1 MKRFARK
8 LLICLLSAWC
18 ALSTM
23 QIPVHAQE
31 EIVNVAQFGIAY
43 ADSDFSS
50 GHPASYLNDGDTN
63 SLWIAGAIDTPVSCG
78 IMLDHTYDVE
88 SVRVVFEPRNSTEER
103 LLFTA
108 SYYDAETGNY
118 IDFWNGESYDAG
130 SGTFADEYVFET
142 PIATSDIRITVT
154 DRIATQAWPAIMEIE
169 IMAEDPYTHVEVENV
184 ALNKKVT
191 ATGGNDPEYITD
203 GMTSNYWDG
212 GVAPSEFE
220 IDLGSGYFISE
231 LKAFP
236 YFNDDRYYHYEIY
249 TSLDGRTYTKAAEKD
264 NDDPA
269 VSSGDSYRFEPEL
282 HIRYI
287 RVIMTYN
294 SANPSVHMKEFEAY
308 GYADPNYVEPQ
319 PPTAD
324 EKDPEN
330 IAFRKPAHS
339 HLSDDLVSRVTDGS
353 DFTYW
358 NGQFYPAYVNVDLEE
373 TYDLSQI
380 ILNFPVRED
389 RYYYYTVYG
398 SNDGS
403 TYDRLYQK
411 RTKDTADEDGDVI
424 DVSGKAYRIIR
435 IYIEYC
441 SDAGSAML
449 SEVRV
454 HGTPTAEN
462 TEALRTGDIE
472 EILGIEPFDESE
484 YAALIT
490 EAETIE
496 NVYGIIER
504 TTGTQYRDWFTFELA
519 ANMQNDN
526 DYYELNMVD
535 GKVHIKGNDGV
546 SLASGVNYYYKNY
559 CHVMISEQAN
569 QTKMPEAIVPVE
581 GTIRRETPY
590 KVRYAFNYC
599 TLDYTFA
606 FFDEEAFQKEYD
618 WLALSGVNVVLD
630 LAGQEAV
637 WIRFLMN
644 FGYSFDEAKDWLSG
658 PSYYAWQFMDNLEIF
673 GGPIPDGWITD
684 RLNMARENQ
693 RWKRS
698 LGMDTVLQGYAG
710 MVPTN
715 FAEYQDVDILK
726 QGGWCG
732 LDRPDMIRTDGELYD
747 QYAGLFYEAQEWAF
761 GDTTDYYAAD
771 PFHEGGIRPSDLSDA
786 TISAE
791 VLESLL
797 RYDSDAVWMV
807 QAWWSNPT
815 NDLLKGMGEYR
826 QDHVM
831 ILDLTGL
838 EAPKWNSTAY
848 GDTVLESA
856 EFNSTDW
863 VWCMLENYGGNPS
876 MDGQLAKI
884 AHDIPAAYQE
894 AQHMKGIGIISE
906 ATYDNP
912 VIYDLIFDMAWTEE
926 TQDID
931 GWLDD
936 YVLRRYGAYSMSA
949 REAWDLL
956 EQTVY
961 HRSGNTAQVM
971 AALPE
976 NVGRTSLPYNPQLLE
991 RAFELLLEDFDLLS
1005 ASEAYRYDLTEIMR
1019 QMVNNYAVRQ
1029 YNNVIDAYEAG
1040 DLETFRIEKAKF
1052 LNAFDVCDLIQGTQQ
1067 DQLAGEWIGKAED
1080 WAIRYDDFAWDCLTM
1095 NAKALIT
1102 TWAGAA
1108 SASALPDYAYRN
1120 YQGMMIDL
1128 YKARWERLLDER
1140 ERYLIDQDPIETWNQ
1155 GNYFHFY
1162 WQWVMNTPEYTRK
1175 ADNSPVHIYEVAQRL
1190 LSECSVIEELPE
1202 NEGNLAMNKPIE
1214 ASREVNSGGSGGG
1227 YAMYANDGTLDSYWD
1242 GGPWEER
1249 PWIIVNLGR
1258 SYDIGSVQVCAYAS
1272 GSRYYQFE
1280 VYVSEDGEEWTLIG
1294 AKEDEAVETNEGTT
1308 FTISAPCMAR
1318 YVRVIGTFNNQNEAF
1333 HIRELRVYGK
1343 LTDKTELNE
1352 SIQAAAVLDSEA
1364 YTANSWNALQEA
1376 LTAAEQISAD
1386 DSASQEQIDQVASAL
1401 NAAMDALQAKAS
1413 ESAIQALQN
1422 MVDKANALDSDD
1434 EALNAAITAAQAL
1447 LNDSDNASVTAVV
1460 SALLDMSEAM
1470 QALNTNES
1478 VDALRADVQATI
1490 DFINENI
1497 LTNVDNVRPGKVD
1510 ALEAAVEAAQ
1520 TLVDDPD
1527 ASADELKAANK
1538 AMTKAAQELWE
1549 IVSKA
1554 ELNALIEAAK
1564 EYLDGDYTA
1573 ESLEAL
1579 QAAIDAAQAVAGNDD
1594 ATTAEV
1600 TQAITNLSEAIANLE
1615 KIMLD
1620 TSALEHEIELVTEM
1634 IANLDDYVPSSVE
1647 GLQEK
1652 LDSAKAVLENAA
1664 SQAEIDEAAK
1674 SLREARL
1681 NARTK
1686 ADVSALEELIAYVNS
1701 LDLRAYTAESADS
1714 VLVLAD
1720 RALAKMNDPQITQE
1734 EVDALAEEL
1743 QSAIVALQ
1751 PVSEENVTT
1760 PDNGTASDPTNTA
1773 AANMSGMM
1781 IALMAAAGAAA
1792 IAAYRRKRS

>member
-1 MKRFARK
+1 
-8 LLICLLSAWC
+8 
-18 ALSTM
+18 
-23 QIPVHAQE
+23 
-31 EIVNVAQFGIAY
+31 
-43 ADSDFSS
+43 
-50 GHPASYLNDGDTN
+50 
-63 SLWIAGAIDTPVSCG
+63 
-78 IMLDHTYDVE
+78 
-88 SVRVVFEPRNSTEER
+88 
-103 LLFTA
+103 
-108 SYYDAETGNY
+108 
-118 IDFWNGESYDAG
+118 
-130 SGTFADEYVFET
+130 
-142 PIATSDIRITVT
+142 
-154 DRIATQAWPAIMEIE
+154 
-169 IMAEDPYTHVEVENV
+169 
-184 ALNKKVT
+184 
-191 ATGGNDPEYITD
+191 
-203 GMTSNYWDG
+203 
-212 GVAPSEFE
+212 
-220 IDLGSGYFISE
+220 
-231 LKAFP
+231 
-236 YFNDDRYYHYEIY
+236 
-249 TSLDGRTYTKAAEKD
+249 
-264 NDDPA
+264 
-269 VSSGDSYRFEPEL
+269 
-282 HIRYI
+282 
-287 RVIMTYN
+287 
-294 SANPSVHMKEFEAY
+294 
-308 GYADPNYVEPQ
+308 
-319 PPTAD
+319 
-324 EKDPEN
+324 
-330 IAFRKPAHS
+330 
-339 HLSDDLVSRVTDGS
+339 
-353 DFTYW
+353 
-358 NGQFYPAYVNVDLEE
+358 
-373 TYDLSQI
+373 
-380 ILNFPVRED
+380 
-389 RYYYYTVYG
+389 
-398 SNDGS
+398 
-403 TYDRLYQK
+403 
-411 RTKDTADEDGDVI
+411 
-424 DVSGKAYRIIR
+424 
-435 IYIEYC
+435 
-441 SDAGSAML
+441 
-449 SEVRV
+449 
-454 HGTPTAEN
+454 
-462 TEALRTGDIE
+462 
-472 EILGIEPFDESE
+472 
-484 YAALIT
+484 
-490 EAETIE
+490 
-496 NVYGIIER
+496 
-504 TTGTQYRDWFTFELA
+504 
-519 ANMQNDN
+519 MQNDN

-546 SLASGVNYYYKNY
+546 SLASGVNDYYKNY

-747 QYAGLFYEAQEWAF
+747 QFAGLFYEAQEWAF

-856 EFNSTDW
+856 EFNGTDW

-949 REAWDLL
+949 RKAWDLL

-1190 LSECSVIEELPE
+1190 LSECSVTEELPE

-1242 GGPWEER
+1242 GGSWEER

-1422 MVDKANALDSDD
+1422 MIDKANVMESDD
-1434 EALNAAITAAQAL
+1434 EALNAAISTAQAL
-1447 LNDSDNASVTAVV
+1447 LDDPDNASVTAVV
-1460 SALLDMSEAM
+1460 SALLNLSEAM
-1470 QALNTNES
+1470 QALNTDES
-1478 VDALRADVQATI
+1478 TDALRADVQATI

-1497 LTNVDNVRPGKVD
+1497 LNDVEGLRPGKVQALRD
-1510 ALEAAVEAAQ
+1510 AVQAAQ
-1520 TLVDDPD
+1520 TLVNDPD

-1538 AMTKAAQELWE
+1538 TMTKAAQELWE

-1554 ELNALIEAAK
+1554 ELNALIEAANG
-1564 EYLDGDYTA
+1564 YLDGNYTT

-1579 QAAIDAAQAVAGNDD
+1579 QTAIEAAQAAAINDD

-1600 TQAITNLSEAIANLE
+1600 TEAITNLSSAIAGLE
-1615 KIMLD
+1615 SITLD
-1620 TSALEHEIELVTEM
+1620 TSALEYEIDLVNEM
-1634 IANLDDYVPSSVE
+1634 LANLDNYVPSSVE
-1647 GLQEK
+1647 GLDDK
-1652 LDSAKAVLENAA
+1652 LADAQNVLENAA
-1664 SQAEIDEAAK
+1664 SQAEIDEATDT
-1674 SLREARL
+1674 LREARL

-1686 ADVSALEELIAYVNS
+1686 ADVSALEELIAHVNS

-1743 QSAIVALQ
+1743 QSAMDALQ
-1751 PVSEENVTT
+1751 LVSEENVTT
-1760 PDNGTASDPTNTA
+1760 PDNGTASDSTNTA

>member
-43 ADSDFSS
+43 ADSDLSS

-484 YAALIT
+484 YAAPIT

-504 TTGTQYRDWFTFELA
+504 TTGARYRDWFTFELA

-546 SLASGVNYYYKNY
+546 SLASGVNDYYKNY

-856 EFNSTDW
+856 EFNGTDW

-1386 DSASQEQIDQVASAL
+1386 DSASQEQIDQAASAL
-1401 NAAMDALQAKAS
+1401 NAAMDALQVKAS
-1413 ESAIQALQN
+1413 ESAIQALRN
-1422 MVDKANALDSDD
+1422 MVDKAIALGSDD
-1434 EALNAAITAAQAL
+1434 AELNEAITNAQAVL
-1447 LNDSDNASVTAVV
+1447 AKEAPTTTEVVT
-1460 SALLDMSEAM
+1460 ALLDLSEAM
-1470 QALNTNES
+1470 QALNTDES
-1478 VDALRADVQATI
+1478 EDALRKDVQATI
-1490 DFINENI
+1490 DFIKENI
-1497 LTNVDNVRPGKVD
+1497 LTNVDGIRPGKVQTLRD
-1510 ALEAAVEAAQ
+1510 AVAAAQ
-1520 TLVDDPD
+1520 TVVDNPD
-1527 ASADELKAANK
+1527 ATADELKAANK

-1564 EYLDGDYTA
+1564 GYLDGDYTA

-1579 QAAIDAAQAVAGNDD
+1579 QAAIDAAKAVAGNDD

-1600 TQAITNLSEAIANLE
+1600 TQAITNLSDAIANLD

-1652 LDSAKAVLENAA
+1652 LDAAKTVLNNAT

-1686 ADVSALEELIAYVNS
+1686 ADTSALEDLIAYVNS

-1714 VLVLAD
+1714 VIVLAD

-1734 EVDALAEEL
+1734 EADALAEEL
-1743 QSAIVALQ
+1743 QSAIDALQ

-1760 PDNGTASDPTNTA
+1760 PDDGTASDPTNTA

>member
-1 MKRFARK
+1 
-8 LLICLLSAWC
+8 
-18 ALSTM
+18 
-23 QIPVHAQE
+23 
-31 EIVNVAQFGIAY
+31 
-43 ADSDFSS
+43 
-50 GHPASYLNDGDTN
+50 
-63 SLWIAGAIDTPVSCG
+63 
-78 IMLDHTYDVE
+78 
-88 SVRVVFEPRNSTEER
+88 
-103 LLFTA
+103 
-108 SYYDAETGNY
+108 
-118 IDFWNGESYDAG
+118 
-130 SGTFADEYVFET
+130 
-142 PIATSDIRITVT
+142 
-154 DRIATQAWPAIMEIE
+154 
-169 IMAEDPYTHVEVENV
+169 
-184 ALNKKVT
+184 
-191 ATGGNDPEYITD
+191 
-203 GMTSNYWDG
+203 
-212 GVAPSEFE
+212 
-220 IDLGSGYFISE
+220 
-231 LKAFP
+231 
-236 YFNDDRYYHYEIY
+236 
-249 TSLDGRTYTKAAEKD
+249 
-264 NDDPA
+264 
-269 VSSGDSYRFEPEL
+269 
-282 HIRYI
+282 
-287 RVIMTYN
+287 MTYN

-484 YAALIT
+484 YAAPIT

-504 TTGTQYRDWFTFELA
+504 TTGARYRDWFTFELA

-546 SLASGVNYYYKNY
+546 SLASGVNDYYKNY

-856 EFNSTDW
+856 EFNGTDW

-1386 DSASQEQIDQVASAL
+1386 DSASQEQIDQAASAL
-1401 NAAMDALQAKAS
+1401 NAAMDALQVKAS
-1413 ESAIQALQN
+1413 ESAIQALRN
-1422 MVDKANALDSDD
+1422 MVDKAIALGSDD
-1434 EALNAAITAAQAL
+1434 AELNEAITNAQAVL
-1447 LNDSDNASVTAVV
+1447 AKEAPTTTEVVT
-1460 SALLDMSEAM
+1460 ALLDLSEAM
-1470 QALNTNES
+1470 QALNTDES
-1478 VDALRADVQATI
+1478 EDALRKDVQATI
-1490 DFINENI
+1490 DFIKENI
-1497 LTNVDNVRPGKVD
+1497 LTNVDNVRPGKVQALKD
-1510 ALEAAVEAAQ
+1510 AVTAAQ
-1520 TLVDDPD
+1520 TVVDDPD
-1527 ASADELKAANK
+1527 ATVDELKAANK

-1564 EYLDGDYTA
+1564 GYLDGDYTA

-1579 QAAIDAAQAVAGNDD
+1579 QAAIDAAKAVAGNDD

-1600 TQAITNLSEAIANLE
+1600 TQAITNLSDAIANLD

-1620 TSALEHEIELVTEM
+1620 TSALEHEIELVSEM

-1652 LDSAKAVLENAA
+1652 LDAAKAALENAV

-1720 RALAKMNDPQITQE
+1720 RALAKMNDPQITQD
-1734 EVDALAEEL
+1734 EVDALTEEL
-1743 QSAIVALQ
+1743 QSAIDALQ

-1760 PDNGTASDPTNTA
+1760 PDNGTTSDPTNTA

>member
-8 LLICLLSAWC
+8 LLICLLNAWC

-43 ADSDFSS
+43 ADSDLSS

-108 SYYDAETGNY
+108 SYYDAETDDY

-130 SGTFADEYVFET
+130 SGIFADEYVFET

-249 TSLDGRTYTKAAEKD
+249 TSLDSRTYTKAAEKD

-330 IAFRKPAHS
+330 IAFGKPAHS

-484 YAALIT
+484 YAAPIT

-504 TTGTQYRDWFTFELA
+504 TTGARYRDWFTFELA

-856 EFNSTDW
+856 EFNGTDW

-1029 YNNVIDAYEAG
+1029 YNNVIDAYEAS

-1242 GGPWEER
+1242 GGSWEER

-1294 AKEDEAVETNEGTT
+1294 AKEDETVETNEGTT

-1352 SIQAAAVLDSEA
+1352 SIQAAAALDSEA

-1386 DSASQEQIDQVASAL
+1386 DSASQEQIDQAASAL

-1422 MVDKANALDSDD
+1422 MVDKANVLDSDD

-1447 LNDSDNASVTAVV
+1447 LNDPDNASVTAVV
-1460 SALLDMSEAM
+1460 SALLDLSEAM
-1470 QALNTNES
+1470 QALNTDES
-1478 VDALRADVQATI
+1478 TDALRADVQATI

-1497 LTNVDNVRPGKVD
+1497 LNNVEGLRPGKVD

-1554 ELNALIEAAK
+1554 ELNALIEAANG
-1564 EYLDGDYTA
+1564 YLDGNYTT

-1579 QAAIDAAQAVAGNDD
+1579 QTAIEAAQAAAINDD

-1600 TQAITNLSEAIANLE
+1600 TQAITNLSDAIANLD
-1615 KIMLD
+1615 KITLD

-1634 IANLDDYVPSSVE
+1634 LANLDDYVPSSVE

-1652 LDSAKAVLENAA
+1652 LDAAKAALENAV

-1743 QSAIVALQ
+1743 QSAIDVLQ

>member
-1 MKRFARK
+1 M
-8 LLICLLSAWC
+8 LNAWC

-43 ADSDFSS
+43 ADSDLSS

-108 SYYDAETGNY
+108 SYYDAETDDY

-330 IAFRKPAHS
+330 IAFGKPAHS

-484 YAALIT
+484 YAAPIT

-504 TTGTQYRDWFTFELA
+504 TTGARYRDWFTFELA

-856 EFNSTDW
+856 EFNGTDW

-991 RAFELLLEDFDLLS
+991 RAFELLLEGFDLLS

-1019 QMVNNYAVRQ
+1019 QMVNNYTVRQ

-1242 GGPWEER
+1242 GGSWEER

-1280 VYVSEDGEEWTLIG
+1280 VYVSEDGEEWSLIG

-1352 SIQAAAVLDSEA
+1352 SIQAAAALDSEA

-1386 DSASQEQIDQVASAL
+1386 DSASQEQIDQAVSAL

-1460 SALLDMSEAM
+1460 SALLDLSEAM

-1554 ELNALIEAAK
+1554 ELNALIEAANG
-1564 EYLDGDYTA
+1564 YLDGNYTT

-1579 QAAIDAAQAVAGNDD
+1579 QTAIEAAQAAAINDD

-1600 TQAITNLSEAIANLE
+1600 TEAITNLSSAIAGLE
-1615 KIMLD
+1615 SITLD
-1620 TSALEHEIELVTEM
+1620 TSALEYEIDLVNEM
-1634 IANLDDYVPSSVE
+1634 LANLDDYVPSSVE
-1647 GLQEK
+1647 GLDDK
-1652 LDSAKAVLENAA
+1652 LVDAQNVLENAA
-1664 SQAEIDEAAK
+1664 SQAEIDEATDT
-1674 SLREARL
+1674 LREARL
-1681 NARTK
+1681 KARTK

-1714 VLVLAD
+1714 VLFLAD

-1743 QSAIVALQ
+1743 QSVIDALQ

-1760 PDNGTASDPTNTA
+1760 PDDGMALDPTNTA

>member
-43 ADSDFSS
+43 ADSDLSS

-108 SYYDAETGNY
+108 SYYDAETDDY
-118 IDFWNGESYDAG
+118 INFWNGESYDAG

-308 GYADPNYVEPQ
+308 GYADPDYVEPQ
-319 PPTAD
+319 PPTVD

-330 IAFRKPAHS
+330 IAFGKPAHS

-358 NGQFYPAYVNVDLEE
+358 NGHFYPAYVNVDLEE

-380 ILNFPVRED
+380 ILNFPVRDD

-472 EILGIEPFDESE
+472 DILGIEPFDESE
-484 YAALIT
+484 YAAPIT

-504 TTGTQYRDWFTFELA
+504 TTGARYRDWFTFELA

-546 SLASGVNYYYKNY
+546 SLASGVNDYYKNY

-856 EFNSTDW
+856 EFNGTDW

-936 YVLRRYGAYSMSA
+936 YVLRRYDAYSMSA

-1386 DSASQEQIDQVASAL
+1386 DSASQEQIDQAASAL
-1401 NAAMDALQAKAS
+1401 NAAMDALQVKAS
-1413 ESAIQALQN
+1413 ASAIQALQN
-1422 MVDKANALDSDD
+1422 VIDKAEALGSDD
-1434 EALNAAITAAQAL
+1434 EALNAAIAAAQAL
-1447 LNDSDNASVTAVV
+1447 LDDPNNASVTAAV
-1460 SALLDMSEAM
+1460 SAMLDLSEAM
-1470 QALNTNES
+1470 ADLNTGES
-1478 VDALRADVQATI
+1478 EDALRADVQATI
-1490 DFINENI
+1490 DFIKEHI
-1497 LTNVDNVRPGKVD
+1497 LTNVDNVRPGKVQALKD
-1510 ALEAAVEAAQ
+1510 AVAAAEELLASE
-1520 TLVDDPD
+1520 D
-1527 ASADELKAANK
+1527 ATADALKAANK

-1549 IVSKA
+1549 IVSKT
-1554 ELNALIEAAK
+1554 ELNALIEAANG
-1564 EYLDGDYTA
+1564 YLDGDYTT

-1579 QAAIDAAQAVAGNDD
+1579 QAAIESAQTVAINDD

-1600 TQAITNLSEAIANLE
+1600 TQAITDLSSAIAGLE
-1615 KIMLD
+1615 SIQLD
-1620 TSALEHEIELVTEM
+1620 TSALEHEIELAEQ
-1634 IANLDDYVPSSVE
+1634 ILANIDDYVASTVE

-1652 LDSAKAVLENAA
+1652 VDAAKAALTNAT
-1664 SQAEIDEAAK
+1664 SQAEIDEATK
-1674 SLREARL
+1674 TLREARL
-1681 NARTK
+1681 SARTK
-1686 ADVSALEELIAYVNS
+1686 ADKSALRELIAYANS
-1701 LDLRAYTAESADS
+1701 LDLSAYSDINGLRRALIDAGNVMNKEEATQDEVNAAVEALQAELNALTPKAESSTNAD
-1714 VLVLAD
+1714 
-1720 RALAKMNDPQITQE
+1720 T
-1734 EVDALAEEL
+1734 
-1743 QSAIVALQ
+1743 
-1751 PVSEENVTT
+1751 
-1760 PDNGTASDPTNTA
+1760 TNTA
-1773 AANMSGMM
+1773 AVAQTGLF
-1781 IALMAAAGAAA
+1781 AGVLAAAAGALLAVR
-1792 IAAYRRKRS
+1792 RRKNQE

>member
-43 ADSDFSS
+43 TDSDLSS
-50 GHPASYLNDGDTN
+50 GHPASYLNDGDSN

-118 IDFWNGESYDAG
+118 IDFWNGESYDAE
-130 SGTFADEYVFET
+130 SGIFADEYVFET

-191 ATGGNDPEYITD
+191 ATGGSNPEYITD

-264 NDDPA
+264 NNDPA

-330 IAFRKPAHS
+330 IAFGKPAHS

-484 YAALIT
+484 YAAPIT

-504 TTGTQYRDWFTFELA
+504 TTGARYRDWFTFELA

-856 EFNSTDW
+856 EFNGTDW

-1242 GGPWEER
+1242 GGSWEER

-1364 YTANSWNALQEA
+1364 YTANSWPALQEA

-1386 DSASQEQIDQVASAL
+1386 DSASQEQIDQAASAL
-1401 NAAMDALQAKAS
+1401 NAAMDALQVKAS

-1422 MVDKANALDSDD
+1422 MIDKANAMESDD
-1434 EALNAAITAAQAL
+1434 EALNAAISTAQAL
-1447 LNDSDNASVTAVV
+1447 LDDPDNASVTAVV
-1460 SALLDMSEAM
+1460 SALLDLSEAM
-1470 QALNTNES
+1470 QALNTDEIE
-1478 VDALRADVQATI
+1478 DALRKDVQATI
-1490 DFINENI
+1490 DFIKENI
-1497 LTNVDNVRPGKVD
+1497 LTNVDNVRPGKVQVLKD
-1510 ALEAAVEAAQ
+1510 AVKAAQ
-1520 TLVDDPD
+1520 DVVNDPD
-1527 ASADELKAANK
+1527 ATADELKAANK
-1538 AMTKAAQELWE
+1538 AMTKAAQEQWE

-1564 EYLDGDYTA
+1564 GYLDGDYTA

-1579 QAAIDAAQAVAGNDD
+1579 QAAIDAAKAVAGNDD

-1600 TQAITNLSEAIANLE
+1600 TQAITNLSDAIANLD

-1620 TSALEHEIELVTEM
+1620 TSALEHEIELVSEM

-1652 LDSAKAVLENAA
+1652 LDAAKTVLNNAT
-1664 SQAEIDEAAK
+1664 SQAEIDEAVR

-1681 NARTK
+1681 NACTK

-1701 LDLRAYTAESADS
+1701 LDLSAYTAESADS

-1720 RALAKMNDPQITQE
+1720 RALAKMNDPHITQE
-1734 EVDALAEEL
+1734 EADALAEEL
-1743 QSAIVALQ
+1743 QSAIDALQ

>member
-1 MKRFARK
+1 
-8 LLICLLSAWC
+8 
-18 ALSTM
+18 
-23 QIPVHAQE
+23 
-31 EIVNVAQFGIAY
+31 
-43 ADSDFSS
+43 
-50 GHPASYLNDGDTN
+50 
-63 SLWIAGAIDTPVSCG
+63 
-78 IMLDHTYDVE
+78 MLDHTYDVE

-403 TYDRLYQK
+403 TYNRLYQK

-484 YAALIT
+484 YAAPIT

-504 TTGTQYRDWFTFELA
+504 TTGARYRDWFTFELA

-856 EFNSTDW
+856 EFNGTDW

-949 REAWDLL
+949 REAWNLL

-1447 LNDSDNASVTAVV
+1447 LNDPDNASVTAVV
-1460 SALLDMSEAM
+1460 SALLDLSEAM
-1470 QALNTNES
+1470 QALNTDES
-1478 VDALRADVQATI
+1478 TDALRADVQATI
-1490 DFINENI
+1490 DFIKEHI

-1554 ELNALIEAAK
+1554 ELNALIEAANG
-1564 EYLDGDYTA
+1564 YLDGNYTT

-1579 QAAIDAAQAVAGNDD
+1579 QTAIEAAQAAAINDD

-1600 TQAITNLSEAIANLE
+1600 TEAITNLSSAIAGLE
-1615 KIMLD
+1615 SITLD
-1620 TSALEHEIELVTEM
+1620 TSALEYEIDLVNEM
-1634 IANLDDYVPSSVE
+1634 LANLDNYVPSSVE
-1647 GLQEK
+1647 GLDDK
-1652 LDSAKAVLENAA
+1652 LADAQNVLENEA
-1664 SQAEIDEAAK
+1664 SQAEIDEATDT
-1674 SLREARL
+1674 LREARL

-1686 ADVSALEELIAYVNS
+1686 ADVSALEDLIAYVNS

-1734 EVDALAEEL
+1734 EADALAEEL
-1743 QSAIVALQ
+1743 QSAIDELQ

>member
-1 MKRFARK
+1 M
-8 LLICLLSAWC
+8 LSAWC

-23 QIPVHAQE
+23 QMPAHVHAQE

-108 SYYDAETGNY
+108 SYYDTETDNY
-118 IDFWNGESYDAG
+118 IDFWNGENYDAG

-142 PIATSDIRITVT
+142 PITTSDIRITVT
-154 DRIATQAWPAIMEIE
+154 DRIATQAWPAITEIE
-169 IMAEDPYTHVEVENV
+169 IMAEDPYTHVEAENV

-191 ATGGNDPEYITD
+191 ATGGSNPEYITD
-203 GMTSNYWDG
+203 GTTSNYWDG

-236 YFNDDRYYHYEIY
+236 YFNDNRYYHYEIY

-269 VSSGDSYRFEPEL
+269 VSSGDSYRFEPDL

-308 GYADPNYVEPQ
+308 GYADPDYVEPQ

-330 IAFRKPAHS
+330 IAFGKPAHS
-339 HLSDDLVSRVTDGS
+339 HLSDDLVARVTDGS

-358 NGQFYPAYVNVDLEE
+358 NGHFYPAYVNVDLEE

-411 RTKDTADEDGDVI
+411 RTKDVADEDGDVI

-435 IYIEYC
+435 VYIEYC

-472 EILGIEPFDESE
+472 DILGIEPFDESE
-484 YAALIT
+484 YAAPIT

-504 TTGTQYRDWFTFELA
+504 TVGARYRDWFTFELA

-526 DYYELNMVD
+526 DYYELSMVD

-559 CHVMISEQAN
+559 CNVMISEQAN
-569 QTKMPEAIVPVE
+569 QTKMPDTIVPVE

-590 KVRYAFNYC
+590 EVRYAFNYC

-606 FFDEEAFQKEYD
+606 FFDEEAFQKEND
-618 WLALSGVNVVLD
+618 WLALNGVNVVLD

-637 WIRFLMN
+637 WINFLMN
-644 FGYSFDEAKDWLSG
+644 FGYSFDEAKDWLAG

-673 GGPIPDGWITD
+673 GGPIPDGWIVD

-815 NDLLKGMGEYR
+815 NDLLKGMGEHR

-848 GDTVLESA
+848 GDTILESA
-856 EFNSTDW
+856 EFNGTDW

-926 TQDID
+926 AQDID
-931 GWLDD
+931 DWLDD
-936 YVLRRYGAYSMSA
+936 YVLRRYGAYSASA

-956 EQTVY
+956 EQTIY

-1005 ASEAYRYDLTEIMR
+1005 TSEAYRYDLTEIMR

-1029 YNNVIDAYEAG
+1029 YNKVIDAYEAK
-1040 DLETFRIEKAKF
+1040 DLDMFRIEKAKF

-1120 YQGMMIDL
+1120 YQGMMVDL

-1140 ERYLIDQDPIETWNQ
+1140 EQYLIDQDPIETWDQ

-1162 WQWVMNTPEYTRK
+1162 WQWVMNTPEYTRE
-1175 ADNSPVHIYEVAQRL
+1175 ADNSPAHIYEVAQRL
-1190 LSECSVIEELPE
+1190 LSECSLMEELPE

-1242 GGPWEER
+1242 GGPWKER
-1249 PWIIVNLGR
+1249 PWIIVDLGR
-1258 SYDIGSVQVCAYAS
+1258 SYDIGSVQVCAYVS
-1272 GSRYYQFE
+1272 GTRYYRFE
-1280 VYVSEDGEEWTLIG
+1280 VYVSEDGEEWKLIG
-1294 AKEDEAVETNEGTT
+1294 AKEDETVETNEGTT
-1308 FTISAPCMAR
+1308 FSISASCMAR
-1318 YVRVIGTFNNQNEAF
+1318 YVRVIGTFNSQNEAF

-1343 LTDKTELNE
+1343 MTDKTELTE
-1352 SIQAAAVLDSEA
+1352 TIQAAVALKSEA
-1364 YTANSWNALQEA
+1364 YTLNSWNALQEA
-1376 LTAAEQISAD
+1376 WTAAEQIAAD
-1386 DSASQEQIDQVASAL
+1386 DSATQEQIDDAANTLNSAIS
-1401 NAAMDALQAKAS
+1401 ALQAKAS
-1413 ESAIQALQN
+1413 DVAMAALQDI
-1422 MVDKANALDSDD
+1422 VDKANAMQ
-1434 EALNAAITAAQAL
+1434 EAYLNDLIANAQAL
-1447 LNDSDNASVTAVV
+1447 LDDPDNASVNALV
-1460 SALLDMSEAM
+1460 SAMLGLSEAM
-1470 QALNTNES
+1470 AELNES
-1478 VDALRADVQATI
+1478 TSTDALRQDLEATI

-1497 LTNVDNVRPGKVD
+1497 LANVDNIRPAKVQ
-1510 ALEAAVEAAQ
+1510 ALRNAIMAAQ
-1520 TLVDDPD
+1520 AVLDDEEATED
-1527 ASADELKAANK
+1527 QLKQANR
-1538 AMTKAAQELWE
+1538 ALTKAAQELWE
-1549 IVSKA
+1549 IVTKA
-1554 ELNALIEAAK
+1554 ELEALIEYANG
-1564 EYLDGDYTA
+1564 YLDDDYTA
-1573 ESLEAL
+1573 ESIAVL
-1579 QAAIDAAQAVAGNDD
+1579 QDAITNAQSVAGNDD

-1600 TQAITNLSEAIANLE
+1600 TDAITNLANAIASLE
-1615 KIMLD
+1615 KITLD
-1620 TSALEHEIELVTEM
+1620 TSALAHEIELAEA
-1634 IANLDDYVPSSVE
+1634 ILANIDDYVPSTVE

-1652 LDSAKAVLENAA
+1652 IDTARTALEAA
-1664 SQAEIDEAAK
+1664 TQEEIDAATK
-1674 SLREARL
+1674 TLREARL

-1686 ADVSALEELIAYVNS
+1686 ADVSALEELIAYVNG
-1701 LDLRAYTAESADS
+1701 LDLRAYTSAS
-1714 VLVLAD
+1714 VAAMNIPYAKALVMI
-1720 RALAKMNDPQITQE
+1720 KNEEVTQE
-1734 EVDALAEEL
+1734 QVDELAEEM
-1743 QSAIVALQ
+1743 QAAIDALE
-1751 PVSEENVTT
+1751 PVNADMTAPDTGNVDSGDSTT
-1760 PDNGTASDPTNTA
+1760 AGSVNTA
-1773 AANMSGMM
+1773 AATQIG
-1781 IALMAAAGAAA
+1781 ILFVLLAATGAAGSF
-1792 IAAYRRKRS
+1792 IYRRKYR

>member
-484 YAALIT
+484 YASLIT

-884 AHDIPAAYQE
+884 AHDIQAAYQE

-1242 GGPWEER
+1242 GGSWEER

-1386 DSASQEQIDQVASAL
+1386 DSASQEQIDQAASAL
-1401 NAAMDALQAKAS
+1401 NAAMDALQVKAS

-1422 MVDKANALDSDD
+1422 MIDKANAMESDD
-1434 EALNAAITAAQAL
+1434 EALNAAISTAQAL
-1447 LNDSDNASVTAVV
+1447 LDDPDNASVTAVV
-1460 SALLDMSEAM
+1460 SALLDLSEAM
-1470 QALNTNES
+1470 QALNTDES
-1478 VDALRADVQATI
+1478 EDALRKDVQATI
-1490 DFINENI
+1490 DFIKENI
-1497 LTNVDNVRPGKVD
+1497 LTNVDGIRPGKVQALKD
-1510 ALEAAVEAAQ
+1510 AVAAAKELLA
-1520 TLVDDPD
+1520 DPD
-1527 ASADELKAANK
+1527 ASADALKAANK

-1554 ELNALIEAAK
+1554 ELNALITAAK
-1564 EYLDGDYTA
+1564 GYLDGDYTA

-1600 TQAITNLSEAIANLE
+1600 TQAITNLSEAIASLE
-1615 KIMLD
+1615 KITMD
-1620 TSALEHEIELVTEM
+1620 TSALEHEIGLVTEM
-1634 IANLDDYVPSSVE
+1634 IANLDNYVPSTVE

-1652 LDSAKAVLENAA
+1652 LDAAKAALENAV
-1664 SQAEIDEAAK
+1664 SQAAIDEATK

-1701 LDLRAYTAESADS
+1701 LDLRGYTSS
-1714 VLVLAD
+1714 SFC
-1720 RALAKMNDPQITQE
+1720 ALNQKIAKAKLRMSDPELTQE
-1734 EVDALAEEL
+1734 EADALADEL
-1743 QSAIVALQ
+1743 KDAIAALQ
-1751 PVSEENVTT
+1751 PKQDEE
-1760 PDNGTASDPTNTA
+1760 GGQTAADAQTAARGACGMGMVVITA
-1773 AANMSGMM
+1773 AA
-1781 IALMAAAGAAA
+1781 ATLLQ
-1792 IAAYRRKRS
+1792 RRNRRIR

>member
-43 ADSDFSS
+43 ADSDLSS

-130 SGTFADEYVFET
+130 SGTFSDEYVFET

-1242 GGPWEER
+1242 GGSWEER

-1280 VYVSEDGEEWTLIG
+1280 VYVSEDGEEWSLIG

-1386 DSASQEQIDQVASAL
+1386 DSASQEQIDQAASAL

-1422 MVDKANALDSDD
+1422 MIDKANAMESDD
-1434 EALNAAITAAQAL
+1434 EALNAAISTARAL
-1447 LNDSDNASVTAVV
+1447 LDDPDNASVTAVV
-1460 SALLDMSEAM
+1460 SALLDLSEAM
-1470 QALNTNES
+1470 QALNTDES
-1478 VDALRADVQATI
+1478 EDALRKDVQATI
-1490 DFINENI
+1490 DFIKENI
-1497 LTNVDNVRPGKVD
+1497 LTNVDGIRPGKVQALKD
-1510 ALEAAVEAAQ
+1510 AVKAAQ
-1520 TLVDDPD
+1520 DVVNDPD
-1527 ASADELKAANK
+1527 ATVDELKAANK

-1564 EYLDGDYTA
+1564 GYLDGDYTA

-1579 QAAIDAAQAVAGNDD
+1579 QAAIDAAKVVAGNDD

-1600 TQAITNLSEAIANLE
+1600 TQAITNLSDAIANLD

-1620 TSALEHEIELVTEM
+1620 TSALEHEIELVSEM

-1652 LDSAKAVLENAA
+1652 LDAAKAALENAV

-1743 QSAIVALQ
+1743 QNAIDALQ
-1751 PVSEENVTT
+1751 LVSEENVTT
-1760 PDNGTASDPTNTA
+1760 PDNGTTSDPTNTA

>member
-43 ADSDFSS
+43 ADSDLSS

-108 SYYDAETGNY
+108 SYYDAETDDY

-330 IAFRKPAHS
+330 IAFGKPAHS

-484 YAALIT
+484 YAAPIT

-504 TTGTQYRDWFTFELA
+504 TTGARYRDWFTFELA

-856 EFNSTDW
+856 EFNGTDW

-1294 AKEDEAVETNEGTT
+1294 AKEDETVETNEGTT

-1386 DSASQEQIDQVASAL
+1386 DSASQEQIDQAASAL
-1401 NAAMDALQAKAS
+1401 NAAMDALQVKAS
-1413 ESAIQALQN
+1413 ASAIQALQN
-1422 MVDKANALDSDD
+1422 MVNKANALESDD
-1434 EALNAAITAAQAL
+1434 EALNNAIESAQAL
-1447 LNDSDNASVTAVV
+1447 LDDQDNASVTEVV
-1460 SALLDMSEAM
+1460 TALLDLSEAM
-1470 QALNTNES
+1470 QALNTDES
-1478 VDALRADVQATI
+1478 EDALRKDVQATI
-1490 DFINENI
+1490 DFIKENI
-1497 LTNVDNVRPGKVD
+1497 LTNVDNVRPGKVQALKD
-1510 ALEAAVEAAQ
+1510 AVKAAQ
-1520 TLVDDPD
+1520 AVVNDPD
-1527 ASADELKAANK
+1527 ATADELKAANK

-1554 ELNALIEAAK
+1554 ELDALIEAAK
-1564 EYLDGDYTA
+1564 GYLDGDYTA

-1579 QAAIDAAQAVAGNDD
+1579 QAAIDAAKAVAGNDD

-1600 TQAITNLSEAIANLE
+1600 TQAITNLSDAIANLE

-1620 TSALEHEIELVTEM
+1620 TSALEHEIELVSEM

-1652 LDSAKAVLENAA
+1652 LDAAKAVLENAA
-1664 SQAEIDEAAK
+1664 SQAEIDEAVK

-1734 EVDALAEEL
+1734 EADALAEEL
-1743 QSAIVALQ
+1743 QSAIDALQ
-1751 PVSEENVTT
+1751 LVSEENVTT

>member
-1 MKRFARK
+1 MHKKKF
-8 LLICLLSAWC
+8 
-18 ALSTM
+18 
-23 QIPVHAQE
+23 
-31 EIVNVAQFGIAY
+31 VNVAQFGIAY
-43 ADSDFSS
+43 ADSDLSS

-108 SYYDAETGNY
+108 SYYDAETDDY

-249 TSLDGRTYTKAAEKD
+249 TSLDGRTYTKVAEKD

-472 EILGIEPFDESE
+472 EILGIEPFDESD
-484 YAALIT
+484 YAAPIT

-504 TTGTQYRDWFTFELA
+504 TTGARYRDWFTFELA

-535 GKVHIKGNDGV
+535 GKGNDGV

-1364 YTANSWNALQEA
+1364 YTANSWNVLQEA

-1386 DSASQEQIDQVASAL
+1386 DSASQEQIDQAASAL
-1401 NAAMDALQAKAS
+1401 DAAMDALQVKAS

-1422 MVDKANALDSDD
+1422 MIDKANAMESDD
-1434 EALNAAITAAQAL
+1434 EALNAAISTAQAL
-1447 LNDSDNASVTAVV
+1447 LDDPDNASVTAVV
-1460 SALLDMSEAM
+1460 SALLNLSEAM
-1470 QALNTNES
+1470 QALNTDES
-1478 VDALRADVQATI
+1478 TDALKKDVQATI
-1490 DFINENI
+1490 DFIKEHI
-1497 LTNVDNVRPGKVD
+1497 LTNVDNVRPGKVQALKD
-1510 ALEAAVEAAQ
+1510 AVAAAQ
-1520 TLVDDPD
+1520 TVVDDPD
-1527 ASADELKAANK
+1527 ATADELKAANK

-1549 IVSKA
+1549 IVTKA
-1554 ELNALIEAAK
+1554 ELEALIEAANG
-1564 EYLDGDYTA
+1564 YLDGDYTT

-1579 QAAIDAAQAVAGNDD
+1579 QAAIDAAQAVAANDD

-1615 KIMLD
+1615 KITLD

-1652 LDSAKAVLENAA
+1652 LDAAKTVLNNAT
-1664 SQAEIDEAAK
+1664 SQEEIDEAAR

-1734 EVDALAEEL
+1734 EADALAEEL
-1743 QSAIVALQ
+1743 QSAIDALQ
-1751 PVSEENVTT
+1751 LVSEENVTT

>member
-43 ADSDFSS
+43 ADSDLSS

-191 ATGGNDPEYITD
+191 ATGGSNPEYITD

-330 IAFRKPAHS
+330 IAFGKPAHS

-441 SDAGSAML
+441 SAAGSAML

-484 YAALIT
+484 YAAPIT

-504 TTGTQYRDWFTFELA
+504 TTGARYRDWFTFELA

-590 KVRYAFNYC
+590 KARYAFNYC

-856 EFNSTDW
+856 EFNGTDW

-1242 GGPWEER
+1242 GGSWEER

-1386 DSASQEQIDQVASAL
+1386 DSASQEQIDQAASAL

-1422 MVDKANALDSDD
+1422 MIDKANVMESDD
-1434 EALNAAITAAQAL
+1434 EALNAAISTAQAL
-1447 LNDSDNASVTAVV
+1447 LDDPDNASVTAVV
-1460 SALLDMSEAM
+1460 SALLNLSEAM
-1470 QALNTNES
+1470 QALNTDES
-1478 VDALRADVQATI
+1478 TDALRADVQATI

-1497 LTNVDNVRPGKVD
+1497 LNDVEGLRPGKVQALKD
-1510 ALEAAVEAAQ
+1510 AVAAAQ
-1520 TLVDDPD
+1520 AVVDDPD
-1527 ASADELKAANK
+1527 ATADELKAANK

-1554 ELNALIEAAK
+1554 ELDALIEAAK
-1564 EYLDGDYTA
+1564 GYLDGDYTA

-1579 QAAIDAAQAVAGNDD
+1579 QAAIDAAKAVAGNDD
-1594 ATTAEV
+1594 ETTAEV

-1615 KIMLD
+1615 KITLD
-1620 TSALEHEIELVTEM
+1620 TSALEHEIELVSEM

-1652 LDSAKAVLENAA
+1652 LDAAKTVLNNAT
-1664 SQAEIDEAAK
+1664 SQAEIDEASK

-1743 QSAIVALQ
+1743 QSAIDALQ

>member
-43 ADSDFSS
+43 ADSDLSS

-484 YAALIT
+484 YAAPIT

-504 TTGTQYRDWFTFELA
+504 TTGARYRDWFTFELA

-546 SLASGVNYYYKNY
+546 SLASGVNDYYKNY

-856 EFNSTDW
+856 EFNGTDW

-1386 DSASQEQIDQVASAL
+1386 DSASQEQIDQAASAL
-1401 NAAMDALQAKAS
+1401 NAAMDALQVKAS
-1413 ESAIQALQN
+1413 ESAIQALRN
-1422 MVDKANALDSDD
+1422 MVDKAIALGSDD
-1434 EALNAAITAAQAL
+1434 AALNEEITNAQAVL
-1447 LNDSDNASVTAVV
+1447 AKEAPTTTEVVT
-1460 SALLDMSEAM
+1460 ALLDLSEAM
-1470 QALNTNES
+1470 QALNADES
-1478 VDALRADVQATI
+1478 EDALRKDVQATI
-1490 DFINENI
+1490 DFIKENI
-1497 LTNVDNVRPGKVD
+1497 LTNVDGIRPGKVQTLRD
-1510 ALEAAVEAAQ
+1510 AVAAAQ
-1520 TLVDDPD
+1520 TVVDNPD
-1527 ASADELKAANK
+1527 ATADELKAANK

-1564 EYLDGDYTA
+1564 GYLDGDYTA

-1579 QAAIDAAQAVAGNDD
+1579 QAAIDAAKAVAGNDD

-1600 TQAITNLSEAIANLE
+1600 TQAITNLSDAIANLD

-1620 TSALEHEIELVTEM
+1620 TSALEHEIELVSEM

-1652 LDSAKAVLENAA
+1652 LDAAKAALENAV

-1714 VLVLAD
+1714 VIVLAD

-1734 EVDALAEEL
+1734 EADALAEEL
-1743 QSAIVALQ
+1743 QSAIDALQ

-1760 PDNGTASDPTNTA
+1760 PDDGTASDPTNTA

>member
-1 MKRFARK
+1 
-8 LLICLLSAWC
+8 
-18 ALSTM
+18 
-23 QIPVHAQE
+23 
-31 EIVNVAQFGIAY
+31 
-43 ADSDFSS
+43 
-50 GHPASYLNDGDTN
+50 
-63 SLWIAGAIDTPVSCG
+63 
-78 IMLDHTYDVE
+78 
-88 SVRVVFEPRNSTEER
+88 
-103 LLFTA
+103 
-108 SYYDAETGNY
+108 
-118 IDFWNGESYDAG
+118 
-130 SGTFADEYVFET
+130 
-142 PIATSDIRITVT
+142 
-154 DRIATQAWPAIMEIE
+154 
-169 IMAEDPYTHVEVENV
+169 
-184 ALNKKVT
+184 
-191 ATGGNDPEYITD
+191 
-203 GMTSNYWDG
+203 
-212 GVAPSEFE
+212 
-220 IDLGSGYFISE
+220 
-231 LKAFP
+231 
-236 YFNDDRYYHYEIY
+236 
-249 TSLDGRTYTKAAEKD
+249 
-264 NDDPA
+264 
-269 VSSGDSYRFEPEL
+269 
-282 HIRYI
+282 
-287 RVIMTYN
+287 
-294 SANPSVHMKEFEAY
+294 
-308 GYADPNYVEPQ
+308 
-319 PPTAD
+319 
-324 EKDPEN
+324 
-330 IAFRKPAHS
+330 
-339 HLSDDLVSRVTDGS
+339 
-353 DFTYW
+353 
-358 NGQFYPAYVNVDLEE
+358 
-373 TYDLSQI
+373 
-380 ILNFPVRED
+380 
-389 RYYYYTVYG
+389 
-398 SNDGS
+398 
-403 TYDRLYQK
+403 
-411 RTKDTADEDGDVI
+411 
-424 DVSGKAYRIIR
+424 
-435 IYIEYC
+435 
-441 SDAGSAML
+441 
-449 SEVRV
+449 
-454 HGTPTAEN
+454 
-462 TEALRTGDIE
+462 
-472 EILGIEPFDESE
+472 
-484 YAALIT
+484 
-490 EAETIE
+490 
-496 NVYGIIER
+496 
-504 TTGTQYRDWFTFELA
+504 
-519 ANMQNDN
+519 
-526 DYYELNMVD
+526 
-535 GKVHIKGNDGV
+535 
-546 SLASGVNYYYKNY
+546 
-559 CHVMISEQAN
+559 
-569 QTKMPEAIVPVE
+569 
-581 GTIRRETPY
+581 
-590 KVRYAFNYC
+590 
-599 TLDYTFA
+599 
-606 FFDEEAFQKEYD
+606 
-618 WLALSGVNVVLD
+618 
-630 LAGQEAV
+630 
-637 WIRFLMN
+637 
-644 FGYSFDEAKDWLSG
+644 
-658 PSYYAWQFMDNLEIF
+658 
-673 GGPIPDGWITD
+673 
-684 RLNMARENQ
+684 
-693 RWKRS
+693 
-698 LGMDTVLQGYAG
+698 
-710 MVPTN
+710 
-715 FAEYQDVDILK
+715 
-726 QGGWCG
+726 
-732 LDRPDMIRTDGELYD
+732 
-747 QYAGLFYEAQEWAF
+747 
-761 GDTTDYYAAD
+761 
-771 PFHEGGIRPSDLSDA
+771 
-786 TISAE
+786 
-791 VLESLL
+791 
-797 RYDSDAVWMV
+797 
-807 QAWWSNPT
+807 
-815 NDLLKGMGEYR
+815 MGEYR

-856 EFNSTDW
+856 EFNGTDW

-1162 WQWVMNTPEYTRK
+1162 WQWVMNTPEYIRE
-1175 ADNSPVHIYEVAQRL
+1175 ADNSPAHMYEVVQRL

-1214 ASREVNSGGSGGG
+1214 ANREVNSGGSGGG

-1249 PWIIVNLGR
+1249 PWIIVDLGR

-1386 DSASQEQIDQVASAL
+1386 DSASQEQIDQAASAL
-1401 NAAMDALQAKAS
+1401 NAAMDALQVKAS
-1413 ESAIQALQN
+1413 ASAIQALQN
-1422 MVDKANALDSDD
+1422 MVNKANALESDD
-1434 EALNAAITAAQAL
+1434 EALNNAIESAQAL
-1447 LNDSDNASVTAVV
+1447 LDDQDNASVTEVV
-1460 SALLDMSEAM
+1460 TALLDLSEAM
-1470 QALNTNES
+1470 QALNIDES
-1478 VDALRADVQATI
+1478 TDALKKDVQATI

-1497 LTNVDNVRPGKVD
+1497 LNDVEGLRPGKVQALKD
-1510 ALEAAVEAAQ
+1510 AVAAAQ
-1520 TLVDDPD
+1520 TVVDDPD
-1527 ASADELKAANK
+1527 ATADELKAANK

-1554 ELNALIEAAK
+1554 ELNALITAAK
-1564 EYLDGDYTA
+1564 GYLDGDYTA

-1579 QAAIDAAQAVAGNDD
+1579 QAAIDAAQAVAANDD

-1600 TQAITNLSEAIANLE
+1600 TQAITNLSDAIANLE
-1615 KIMLD
+1615 KITLD

-1652 LDSAKAVLENAA
+1652 LDAAKAALENAA
-1664 SQAEIDEAAK
+1664 SQAEIDEATK

-1743 QSAIVALQ
+1743 QSAIDALQ

-1760 PDNGTASDPTNTA
+1760 PDSDTASDPTNTA

-1781 IALMAAAGAAA
+1781 TALMAAAGAAA

>member
-43 ADSDFSS
+43 ADSDLSS

-282 HIRYI
+282 NIRYI

-330 IAFRKPAHS
+330 IAFGKPAHS

-403 TYDRLYQK
+403 TYNRLYQK

-484 YAALIT
+484 YAAPIT

-504 TTGTQYRDWFTFELA
+504 TTGARYRDWFTFELA

-856 EFNSTDW
+856 EFNGTDW

-949 REAWDLL
+949 REAWNLL

-1460 SALLDMSEAM
+1460 SALLDLSEAM

-1554 ELNALIEAAK
+1554 ELNALIEAANG
-1564 EYLDGDYTA
+1564 YLDGNYTT

-1579 QAAIDAAQAVAGNDD
+1579 QTAIEAAQAAAINDD

-1600 TQAITNLSEAIANLE
+1600 TEAITNLSSAIAGLE
-1615 KIMLD
+1615 SITLD
-1620 TSALEHEIELVTEM
+1620 TSALEYEIDLVNEM
-1634 IANLDDYVPSSVE
+1634 LANLDNYVPSSVE
-1647 GLQEK
+1647 GLDDK
-1652 LDSAKAVLENAA
+1652 LADAQNVLENEA
-1664 SQAEIDEAAK
+1664 SQAEIDEATDT
-1674 SLREARL
+1674 LREARL

-1686 ADVSALEELIAYVNS
+1686 ADVSALEDLIAYVNS

-1734 EVDALAEEL
+1734 EADALAEEL
-1743 QSAIVALQ
+1743 QSAIDELQ

>member
-43 ADSDFSS
+43 ADSDLSS

-108 SYYDAETGNY
+108 SYYDAETDDY
-118 IDFWNGESYDAG
+118 IDFWNGESYDEG

-330 IAFRKPAHS
+330 IAFGKPAHS
-339 HLSDDLVSRVTDGS
+339 HLSDDQVSRVTDGS

-484 YAALIT
+484 YAAPIT

-504 TTGTQYRDWFTFELA
+504 TVGAQYRDWFTFELA

-546 SLASGVNYYYKNY
+546 SLASGVNDYYKNY

-856 EFNSTDW
+856 EFNGTDW

-1242 GGPWEER
+1242 GGSWEER

-1272 GSRYYQFE
+1272 GFRYYQFE

-1386 DSASQEQIDQVASAL
+1386 DSASQEQIDQAASAL

-1422 MVDKANALDSDD
+1422 VIDKAEALGSDD
-1434 EALNAAITAAQAL
+1434 EALNAAIAAAQAL
-1447 LNDSDNASVTAVV
+1447 LDDPNNASVTAAV
-1460 SALLDMSEAM
+1460 SAMLDLSEAM
-1470 QALNTNES
+1470 VDLNTGES
-1478 VDALRADVQATI
+1478 EDALRADVQATI
-1490 DFINENI
+1490 DFIKEHI
-1497 LTNVDNVRPGKVD
+1497 LTNVDNVRPGKVQALKD
-1510 ALEAAVEAAQ
+1510 AVAAAQ
-1520 TLVDDPD
+1520 TVVDDPD
-1527 ASADELKAANK
+1527 ATADELKAANK

-1554 ELNALIEAAK
+1554 ELDALIEAANG
-1564 EYLDGDYTA
+1564 YLDGDYTA

-1579 QAAIDAAQAVAGNDD
+1579 QAAIDAAQAVAANDD

-1600 TQAITNLSEAIANLE
+1600 TQAITNLSDAIANME
-1615 KIMLD
+1615 KITLD
-1620 TSALEHEIELVTEM
+1620 TSALEHEIELVNEM
-1634 IANLDDYVPSSVE
+1634 LVNIGNYVPSSVE

-1652 LDSAKAVLENAA
+1652 LDAAKHALNTAA
-1664 SQAEIDEAAK
+1664 SQAEIDEATK

-1701 LDLRAYTAESADS
+1701 LDLRGYTSS
-1714 VLVLAD
+1714 SFC
-1720 RALAKMNDPQITQE
+1720 ALNQKIAKAKLRMSDPELTQE
-1734 EVDALAEEL
+1734 EADALAEEL
-1743 QSAIVALQ
+1743 QSAIDALQ

>member
-108 SYYDAETGNY
+108 SYYDAETDDY

-472 EILGIEPFDESE
+472 DILGIEPFYESE
-484 YAALIT
+484 YAAPIT

-504 TTGTQYRDWFTFELA
+504 TTGARYRDWFTFELT

-856 EFNSTDW
+856 EFNGTDW

-1005 ASEAYRYDLTEIMR
+1005 ASEAYRYDLTEIMC

-1386 DSASQEQIDQVASAL
+1386 DSASQEQIDQAASAL
-1401 NAAMDALQAKAS
+1401 NAAMDALQVKAS

-1422 MVDKANALDSDD
+1422 MIDKANAMESDD
-1434 EALNAAITAAQAL
+1434 EALNAAISTAQAL
-1447 LNDSDNASVTAVV
+1447 LDDPDNASVTAVV
-1460 SALLDMSEAM
+1460 SALLDLSEAM
-1470 QALNTNES
+1470 QALNTDES
-1478 VDALRADVQATI
+1478 EDALRKDVQATI
-1490 DFINENI
+1490 DFIKENI
-1497 LTNVDNVRPGKVD
+1497 LTNVDGIRPGKVQALKD
-1510 ALEAAVEAAQ
+1510 AVAAAKELLA
-1520 TLVDDPD
+1520 DPD
-1527 ASADELKAANK
+1527 ASADALKAANK

-1554 ELNALIEAAK
+1554 ELNALITAAK
-1564 EYLDGDYTA
+1564 GYLDGDYTA

-1579 QAAIDAAQAVAGNDD
+1579 QAAIDAAQAVAANDD

-1600 TQAITNLSEAIANLE
+1600 TQAITNLSDAIANLE
-1615 KIMLD
+1615 KITLD

-1634 IANLDDYVPSSVE
+1634 LANLDDYVPSSVE

-1652 LDSAKAVLENAA
+1652 LDAAKAALENAV

-1743 QSAIVALQ
+1743 QSAIDALQ
-1751 PVSEENVTT
+1751 LVSEENVTT
-1760 PDNGTASDPTNTA
+1760 PDNGTTSDPTNTA

>member
-1 MKRFARK
+1 M
-8 LLICLLSAWC
+8 
-18 ALSTM
+18 
-23 QIPVHAQE
+23 
-31 EIVNVAQFGIAY
+31 
-43 ADSDFSS
+43 
-50 GHPASYLNDGDTN
+50 
-63 SLWIAGAIDTPVSCG
+63 WIAGAIDTPVSCG

-108 SYYDAETGNY
+108 SYYDAETDDY

-249 TSLDGRTYTKAAEKD
+249 TSLDGRTYTKVAEKD

-435 IYIEYC
+435 VYIEYC

-484 YAALIT
+484 YAAPIT

-504 TTGTQYRDWFTFELA
+504 TVGARYRDWFTFELA
-519 ANMQNDN
+519 ENTQNDN
-526 DYYELNMVD
+526 DYYELSMVD

-546 SLASGVNYYYKNY
+546 SLASGVNDYYKNY

-1175 ADNSPVHIYEVAQRL
+1175 ADNSPVLIYEVAQRL

-1447 LNDSDNASVTAVV
+1447 LDDPDNASVTAVV
-1460 SALLDMSEAM
+1460 SALLDLSEAM

-1554 ELNALIEAAK
+1554 ELNALIEAANG
-1564 EYLDGDYTA
+1564 YLDGNYTT

-1579 QAAIDAAQAVAGNDD
+1579 QTAIEAAQAAANNDD

-1600 TQAITNLSEAIANLE
+1600 TEAITSLANAIAGLE
-1615 KIMLD
+1615 SITLD
-1620 TSALEHEIELVTEM
+1620 TSALEHEIELVNEM
-1634 IANLDDYVPSSVE
+1634 IANLDNYVPSSVE

-1652 LDSAKAVLENAA
+1652 LDAAKTALSNATA
-1664 SQAEIDEAAK
+1664 QAEIDEATDT
-1674 SLREARL
+1674 LREARL

-1720 RALAKMNDPQITQE
+1720 RALAKMSDPQITQE
-1734 EVDALAEEL
+1734 EADALAEEL
-1743 QSAIVALQ
+1743 QSAIDALQ

-1773 AANMSGMM
+1773 ASNMSGMM